1 MASSA
6 RPLRDIT
13 HFRWVVV
20 GLLFAITVINYID
33 RTALSFGIHQIAQD
47 YGFDDRAVG
56 LILGAFGL
64 GYFVTT
70 LVGGVAVDR
79 FGARSVL
86 IVAAIAWS
94 LAMLGTGLAVGFVSL
109 YIARTALG
117 LAEGPNFPAMNRTV
131 ACWLPMHE
139 RASALSFSL
148 VAVPVALAIG
158 APIVTTLLATVGWRG
173 AFIALSVAG
182 LAWAPL
188 WIWLYRNTPD
198 ESDRVGP
205 AERDY
210 IADDG
215 AEASRPAGRQ
225 RTFASRQDWRFILT
239 NPTLM
244 ANTWAFFVFGYF
256 LFFFMTWLPDYL
268 QQVYKLSLTQVG
280 AFAFVPWAVA
290 AVLLWSFGPLSDY
303 LYRRTGRLRVSRS
316 YLIIGSQLVAA
327 IAVVPAVH
335 VASVGWAIL
344 LISIAVGFAL
354 AANAAYYAVTIDVA
368 PKRSGTALGV
378 MDAGFAIAGFLAPT
392 LTGYIVSATGSF
404 HAAFWVLGI
413 LALSSV
419 VAVTLFHRP
428 DDSARLVE
436 ANAPAGS

>member
-1 MASSA
+1 MASVA
-6 RPLRDIT
+6 RPSREIT
-13 HFRWVVV
+13 HYRWVVIA
-20 GLLFAITVINYID
+20 LLFAITVINYID
-33 RTALSFGIHQIAQD
+33 RTALSFGIHEIAKEF
-47 YGFDDRAVG
+47 GFDDSTVG
-56 LILGAFGL
+56 LILGAFGA

-86 IVAAIAWS
+86 LVAAAAWS

-117 LAEGPNFPAMNRTV
+117 LAEGPNFPAMNRSV

-148 VAVPVALAIG
+148 VSVPVALAIG
-158 APIVTTLLATVGWRG
+158 APIVTTLLATVEWRG
-173 AFIALSVAG
+173 AFIALAVAG
-182 LAWAPL
+182 FLWVPL
-188 WIWLYRNTPD
+188 WIWLFRNSPD
-198 ESDRVGP
+198 ESSRVGA
-205 AERDY
+205 AERAY
-210 IADDG
+210 IEADA
-215 AEASRPAGRQ
+215 AEDARPAGRQ
-225 RTFASRQDWRFILT
+225 KDFASRADWRFILT

-316 YLIIGSQLVAA
+316 YLIIVSQLVAA
-327 IAVVPAVH
+327 IAVVPAAH
-335 VASVGWAIL
+335 AASVGWAIL

-392 LTGYIVSATGSF
+392 LTGFIVSGTGSF
-404 HAAFWVLGI
+404 HAAFWVLGF

-419 VAVTLFHRP
+419 IAVALFHRP
-428 DDSARLVE
+428 DDSDRLVE
-436 ANAPAGS
+436 AIPGPGT